1 MASLSIPKLDD
12 DVYEL
17 LQQRAARHGVSMEEE
32 IRQIL
37 KRAVS
42 APERL
47 GDVFLKIFGPSQG
60 VELALSSNEP
70 HEPLDVRDFVEC
82 GVEVINPFDAAT

>member
-12 DVYEL
+12 DVYEQL
-17 LQQRAARHGVSMEEE
+17 RQRAARHGVSIEEE

-42 APERL
+42 APERT
-47 GDVFLKIFGPSQG
+47 GDLFLKIFGPSQG
-60 VELALSSNEP
+60 VDLALCPNEP
-70 HEPLDVRDFVEC
+70 HEPLEL
-82 GVEVINPFDAAT
+82 GA

>member
-12 DVYEL
+12 DVYEQL
-17 LQQRAARHGVSMEEE
+17 RQRAARHGVSIEEE

-42 APERL
+42 APERM
-47 GDVFLKIFGPSQG
+47 GDLFLKIFGPSQG
-60 VELALSSNEP
+60 VDLALFPNEP
-70 HEPLDVRDFVEC
+70 HEPLEL
-82 GVEVINPFDAAT
+82 GA